1 MGRVVPAGLPTCNK
15 HTDRIGR
22 CQMDWTALKKFVPPN
37 VAWKI
42 PYDNPAIPLNG
53 RDVYKALSPHKV
65 IVMACNIRIPSVI
78 PGIMKAA
85 QELNAVVAF
94 ELAKTEGNID
104 SGYTSMTPEIFANT
118 ILTFACKEQ
127 FAHPFVIHGDQSRSR
142 THRLRRSRTQ
152 GR

>member
-1 MGRVVPAGLPTCNK
+1 
-15 HTDRIGR
+15 
-22 CQMDWTALKKFVPPN
+22 MDWTVLKKFVPPN

-53 RDVYKALSPHKV
+53 RDVYKAFSLHKG

-94 ELAKTEGNID
+94 ELAKT
-104 SGYTSMTPEIFANT
+104 
-118 ILTFACKEQ
+118 
-127 FAHPFVIHGDQSRSR
+127 
-142 THRLRRSRTQ
+142 
-152 GR
+152 